1 MSDAVWGSIA
11 HVVRD
16 CEATADFHRKRE
28 AGQSHRHD
36 ATKENPVNTTANA
49 ALRQEIDALQAKI
62 RSLQS
67 PVSETERDALRA
79 AQHRCDSVTALL
91 GMGVSPPGFGETS
104 LAYRRRAAAALQFHS
119 PDLKNTRLD
128 SVDAPTLAALE
139 ERIYS
144 DAVSAARGRDTP
156 GRLHEIKERDPSGR
170 LITRYTGDPMAWM
183 QHFMGQ
189 GHSGSINRKPNG

>member
-1 MSDAVWGSIA
+1 VSDTGWQGYVAYRREESGTFRRE
-11 HVVRD
+11 H
-16 CEATADFHRKRE
+16 E
-28 AGQSHRHD
+28 AGQLHRHD
-36 ATKENPVNTTANA
+36 ATKETPVDNSNA
-49 ALRQEIDALQAKI
+49 ALRQQIDALQVKI
-62 RSLQS
+62 RALQS
-67 PVSETERDALRA
+67 PVSETERDALRV
-79 AQHRCDSVTALL
+79 AQYRCDSVTALL

-128 SVDAPTLAALE
+128 SVDSPTLAALE
-139 ERIYS
+139 DRIYN

-156 GRLHEIKERDPSGR
+156 GRLHEVKERDASGR

-189 GHSGSINRKPNG
+189 GHSGFFNRKPNG